1 MHADDDQM
9 RPPLDHAVRLYAA
22 WKKAGRGG
30 HGFGMRKTG
39 LPSDTWI
46 DRFRDWLS
54 VQGLLKRPR

>member
-1 MHADDDQM
+1 M